1 MFAFQPGVSRTPSR
15 PTLPSP
21 IRPRPTWVIPP
32 PARKQFVHRFT
43 PSKPTLRTRI
53 PAFPWTGAVG
63 GARTHT
69 PSREGDFKS
78 PVSAIS
84 PRRRFR
90 LAPRGCRERTPRCKP
105 WYGATGSTPIPAIL
119 SKRGERQDARMDRIY
134 PLPMASQPLPSPSC
148 PSRSSCPKTGKDR
161 MRGMNR
167 IHALPPP
174 SRQHTSGQNP
184 DLHNHDSND
193 NDAQRPSSPSQ
204 PSLPSLLKT
213 VSPSHPVHPVHP
225 VQNHPS
231 HPFGIPPR
239 AGISR

>member
-84 PRRRFR
+84 PRRRCR
-90 LAPRGCRERTPRCKP
+90 LGPRGCRERTPRCKP
-105 WYGATGSTPIPAIL
+105 WYEATGSTPNPAIL
-119 SKRGERQDARMDRIY
+119 SKNRERQDAQDEQDPRATS
-134 PLPMASQPLPSPSC
+134 PLPTAPLGENPDLHNHDSHDNDAQRLSSPLLPSLPSLLRTVSPSPSC
-148 PSRSSCPKTGKDR
+148 PSRSSCPK
-161 MRGMNR
+161 
-167 IHALPPP
+167 PPIP
-174 SRQHTSGQNP
+174 SRRHP
-184 DLHNHDSND
+184 
-193 NDAQRPSSPSQ
+193 AACRY
-204 PSLPSLLKT
+204 LPMNCLPT
-213 VSPSHPVHPVHP
+213 R
-225 VQNHPS
+225 
-231 HPFGIPPR
+231 GIPPADSPSCVSGAR
-239 AGISR
+239 PVKGPSSSCSRTI